1 MQDNNVTY
9 KELMLLQLFQKA
21 DKKLIQNF
29 SDVNINYLRF
39 LISNNVLDDFLKSDI
54 KLNYT
59 NMKLIKEICKYVSLK
74 KLMKYKKGL
83 NNLNIYKDYLEMA
96 EKLSYNYKS
105 NKDLFPRNL
114 ISRHDKMQ
122 TKIKVTEDMNT
133 QFKAYLRY
141 LELSKYTYSDNKYI
155 IFPAPS
161 IDSMK
166 DEGKQQGNCVGYM
179 YLNPYIK
186 GQTEIFFVRK
196 LEDVTKSFIT
206 LEYKNGKVVQKEL
219 PHHNRN
225 FTNEQLEFI
234 DKWLG
239 FRSFTD
245 KKEKIKN
252 KATFKV
258 TKYNLKKM
266 AA

>member
-1 MQDNNVTY
+1 M
-9 KELMLLQLFQKA
+9 K
-21 DKKLIQNF
+21 I
-29 SDVNINYLRF
+29 
-39 LISNNVLDDFLKSDI
+39 
-54 KLNYT
+54 NYT
-59 NMKLIKEICKYVSLK
+59 NMSLIKDISKYVSLK
-74 KLMKYKKGL
+74 KLMQYKKGL

-122 TKIKVTEDMNT
+122 TKIKVTGDMNT

-179 YLNPYIK
+179 YLDPYIK
-186 GQTEIFFVRK
+186 CQTEIFFVRK

-219 PHHNRN
+219 PHHDRN
-225 FTNEQLEFI
+225 FTDEQLEFI

-245 KKEKIKN
+245 KKEKVKN

-258 TKYNLKKM
+258 TKYNLNKL